1 MRYRG
6 LRLDVGERSER
17 LVGAGVV
24 VVVVVV
30 VVVIRPK
37 DGILKLIGK
46 NGNN

>member
-1 MRYRG
+1 
-6 LRLDVGERSER
+6 
-17 LVGAGVV
+17 VGAGV